1 MPIRVFLSLAGLFLI
16 GTMANIA
23 GNGYGYYLS
32 FIAVCIFSVLML
44 MSELKK
50 EKILHADNRRIRWGN
65 MLYSV
70 LLAAYLIALTNLAID
85 WTYSTSLYLLVA
97 LLIIF
102 YRFLQTTIG
111 FFLLIFQKTKLRQ
124 FGKLLVFTC
133 IDTIFLA
140 QVLMEELQIMD
151 MSSWRLYTNTG
162 FIIMNSVFIIMAFF
176 NQGGFLP
183 NLKKRYP
190 ASLSLTFYLIT
201 IGFVG
206 YQSAS
211 DAGYL
216 PKLEYAIFHSPETS
230 IPETRFLKKGDFE
243 ALTIMKFNLN
253 AFWNRQG
260 GRNILMSKQTPF
272 VTSQDCKLSLFFDPR
287 YGVSWE
293 ISESTLNTDK

>member
-23 GNGYGYYLS
+23 GNGYGHYLS

-162 FIIMNSVFIIMAFF
+162 FIIMNSVFIVMAFF
-176 NQGGFLP
+176 NHGGFLP

-243 ALTIMKFNLN
+243 ALTVMKFNVN
-253 AFWNRQG
+253 AFWSRHGVQHNLI
-260 GRNILMSKQTPF
+260 NMNTVF
-272 VTSQDCKLSLFFDPR
+272 VTTQDAGLSLIYNPAA
-287 YGVSWE
+287 GLQWEVSE
-293 ISESTLNTDK
+293 LPSTSEK